1 MQIRSGTLVTILGSF
16 LLLFMVAGYFLFLA
30 PDGKG
35 PSVGKAKDSATGPA
49 WLADS
54 NDTSNSDNA
63 AGSEAGSR
71 GGPLDSAQAIAAEEA
86 RRKAAAAAAAEAAA
100 NAGADTP
107 LAEINPDEIN
117 APVPGYLLIRVLDK
131 ADDRPLPGTTV
142 YFPIRGEK
150 LATERGDVS
159 IDQKLDAT
167 MRRTNRHGVAVWNQ
181 KELTQMVAD
190 QKAAD
195 PSAQRTSVLIT
206 ALGYADLFE
215 PMTIPDLSKGAEATY
230 RIVNAVRIT
239 GKVRAKRGGAVEY
252 AKFDVLQTTSQ
263 GDKGTPSNRFSFE
276 TDGLGEFTIKLAET
290 YLYTFEVKQ
299 PGFAPYTSRVFNFR
313 EDKREVTILLEA
325 AKGISGIVT
334 DDKAKPLEG
343 AEVWARDDGQRVLTD
358 IDGKFAFDMVRDRIF
373 RNDVHLRVT
382 AKGYAPTEHQA
393 LANDHNI
400 VIAMDPEGT
409 LHGIV
414 LSDRNEPVSG
424 AVVQCTYL
432 EGNARYPYDDTRT
445 NEKGEFTFGGFAKG
459 RVLLHAF
466 QGDLHSD
473 TATIDV
479 APKTNAGPVKLLLRS
494 GAGITGRVHSGGVGI
509 ANVTIALDGKPA
521 SATDAEGNFTLG
533 GLADGKHKV
542 RIVNQF
548 PISDDQL
555 RQLPVFTTDG
565 KAYYYLPAEREVA
578 LKLADNQTLD
588 FDVKAFDARIDR
600 KITVRVTTSPNT
612 PAQAVQVT
620 LKPVL
625 GSPPPGVEQPK
636 TQVVNIDLP
645 EGKADMAL
653 SLLDGV
659 SYEATFFHNRF
670 FEAKLAPETLSTVKD
685 GDIIEVVLERAFV
698 LKGYVQDGTGAGIE
712 GAGLSREKN
721 NPWNMQATT
730 DIYGYFEF
738 GQLKA
743 GEYTITAFKT
753 SYYQEQVVVTI
764 DSADPETLNLKLV
777 GANEIRIIVTNGGTP
792 QPGAHLHIYRNDA
805 EGESPD
811 DFKRHFDIG
820 TTDAK
825 GEKYINF
832 HWVRNYQIVGYYG
845 NEVCFANFD
854 NMRDVPE
861 REFTI
866 ELEPS
871 YDLRGTLIDQ
881 DTQLPLT
888 GVIVRAHIAPTGV
901 DGRDGNYF
909 QLETDGNGQ
918 FQFKVPA
925 GDFWFYVPRTASHQ
939 AFTTQASPV
948 PAGTTGVTLEVQIRS
963 DIEGNYAQVLSLTVP
978 NTVEAGQQFTVEVRV
993 RNKGTTTWTSAGN
1006 KPWRLGSQAPRDN
1019 KTWGMGRVAIT
1030 EGQTVGPGDTYT
1042 FSFTATA
1049 PATAGTYDMQWQMV
1063 QDGVQWFGQLSQ
1075 KKQVIVTAP
1084 PPQANGG

>member
-1 MQIRSGTLVTILGSF
+1 MQIRSGTLLTVLGSF
-16 LLLFMVAGYFLFLA
+16 LLLAIIAGYFLFLA

-35 PSVGKAKDSATGPA
+35 PSVGKVRDGAPSAPWLDDTDSSP
-49 WLADS
+49 DS
-54 NDTSNSDNA
+54 QGGSSNGRDST
-63 AGSEAGSR
+63 
-71 GGPLDSAQAIAAEEA
+71 GPLDPEAAAAEEEA
-86 RRKAAAAAAAEAAA
+86 RRKAAEAAAAEGTKPAEEIALAA
-100 NAGADTP
+100 
-107 LAEINPDEIN
+107 INPDEIN
-117 APVPGYLLIRVLDK
+117 APVPGYLIIRVLDK

-159 IDQKLDAT
+159 IDQKLDAY
-167 MRRTNRHGVAVWNQ
+167 MRRTNRHGVAVWSQ
-181 KELTQMVAD
+181 KELAQMVAD

-195 PSAQRTSVLIT
+195 PTQQRTSVLIT

-239 GKVRAKRGGAVEY
+239 GKVRARRGGAVEY
-252 AKFDVLQTTSQ
+252 AKVDVLQTTAQ
-263 GDKGTPSNRFSFE
+263 GDTATPSNRFSFE
-276 TDGLGEFTIKLAET
+276 ADGLGEFTIKLAET
-290 YLYTFEVKQ
+290 YLYTFEVKM
-299 PGFAPYTSRVFNFR
+299 PGYATYTSRVFNFR

-325 AKGISGIVT
+325 AKGISGTVT
-334 DDKAKPLEG
+334 NDRGEPIEG
-343 AEVWARDDGQRVLTD
+343 AEVWARDDGQRVTTD
-358 IDGKFAFDMVRDRIF
+358 ATGKFAFDMVRDRIF
-373 RNDVHLRVT
+373 RNDVSLRVT
-382 AKGYAPTEHQA
+382 AEGYAPAEYKA
-393 LANDHNI
+393 LANDHAI
-400 VIAMDPEGT
+400 VIALDPQGT

-414 LSDRNEPVSG
+414 LSDRNEPVVG

-445 NEKGEFTFGGFAKG
+445 DEKGVFTFKGFAAG

-479 APKTNAGPVKLLLRS
+479 APKTNAGPVKLVLRS
-494 GAGITGRVHSGGVGI
+494 GAGIAGRVHSGGLGI
-509 ANVTIALDGKPA
+509 ANVTIALDGKA
-521 SATDAEGNFTLG
+521 AAATDGEGNFTLG

-548 PISDDQL
+548 PISDEQL

-565 KAYYYLPAEREVA
+565 KAYYYLPAEREVT
-578 LKLADNQTLD
+578 LKLADQQVLD
-588 FDVKAFDARIDR
+588 FDVQAFDAKIDR
-600 KITVRVTTSPNT
+600 KITVRVTTTPNT

-645 EGKADMAL
+645 DGKADMPL

-670 FEAKLAPETLSTVKD
+670 FEAKLAPDALNAVKD
-685 GDIIEVVLERAFV
+685 GEVIEVVLERAFV

-712 GAGLSREKN
+712 GAGLSKEKN

-764 DSADPETLNLKLV
+764 ENTDPETLNLKLV

-792 QPGAHLHIYRNDA
+792 QPGAHLHIYRNDS

-811 DFKRHFDIG
+811 DYKRHFDIG
-820 TTDAK
+820 TTDAN

-832 HWVRNYQIVGYYG
+832 HWVRNYQIVGYHG
-845 NEVCFANFD
+845 TEVCFANFN

-871 YDLRGTLIDQ
+871 YELRGTMLDA
-881 DTQLPLT
+881 DTQLPLA
-888 GVIVRAHIAPTGV
+888 GVVVRAHIAPTGV
-901 DGRDGNYF
+901 DGRDGNFF
-909 QLETDGNGQ
+909 QLETDANGQ
-918 FQFKVPA
+918 FNFRVPA
-925 GDFWFYVPRTASHQ
+925 GDYWFYVPRTASHQ
-939 AFTTQASPV
+939 AYTTQPNPV
-948 PAGTTGVTLEVQIRS
+948 PAGATGLTLEVPIRT
-963 DIEGNYAQVLSLTVP
+963 DIEGNYAQILSLTAP
-978 NTVEAGQQFTVEVRV
+978 NTVEAGQQFTVEVTV
-993 RNKGTTTWTSAGN
+993 RNKGNTTWTSAGN
-1006 KPWRLGSQAPRDN
+1006 KPWRLGSQSPRDN
-1019 KTWGMGRVAIT
+1019 KTWGMGRVSIA

-1049 PATAGTYDMQWQMV
+1049 PTSAGTYDMQWQMV

-1075 KKQVIVTAP
+1075 KKQIIVTAP